1 MTIDHPDRRSALAA
15 AGAIAAALAAPALFI
30 GRAEAQAANET
41 TFDRIMRTKTI
52 RVAGLPGEL
61 PFFQKSLATGEWS
74 GACVEMANDI
84 AKQLGGMQ
92 VEYLDSTYGN
102 SVLQVQAGQ
111 IDVAFALNATP
122 ARALSIDFTRPV
134 FNHAFGMVAKP
145 DFKAKTWG
153 ELNQP
158 GVKIAVDLGSSQ
170 EAAARR
176 FAPKAEITAYRTR
189 DEVVL
194 ALASGRAQCAVFAA
208 LVGLT
213 AAKRNPAIGNFV
225 MLSGPVVSLT
235 SNIGVRREADK
246 RWRDFLDIWIDFNR
260 GTGQI
265 REWLLGGL
273 KPVGLS
279 VDEVPAEVTF

>member
-1 MTIDHPDRRSALAA
+1 MTDHRSDRRTILAA
-15 AGAIAAALAAPALFI
+15 AGGLAFALAAPTLFI
-30 GRAEAQAANET
+30 RRAEAQGAGES

-84 AKQLGGMQ
+84 AKQLGGMK

-102 SVLQVQAGQ
+102 SVLQLQAGQ
-111 IDVAFALNATP
+111 IDVGFALNATP
-122 ARALSIDFTRPV
+122 ARALSIDFTKPV
-134 FNHAFGMVAKP
+134 FNHGFGIVAKP

-153 ELNQP
+153 EINQP

-176 FAPKAEITAYRTR
+176 FAPKADITSYRTR

-213 AAKRNPAIGNFV
+213 AAKRNPAIGNFS
-225 MLSGPVVSLT
+225 MLTGPVVSLT
-235 SNIGVRREADK
+235 SNIGVRREQDK

-273 KPVGLS
+273 TPVGLT
-279 VDEVPAEVTF
+279 VEEVPSEVTF